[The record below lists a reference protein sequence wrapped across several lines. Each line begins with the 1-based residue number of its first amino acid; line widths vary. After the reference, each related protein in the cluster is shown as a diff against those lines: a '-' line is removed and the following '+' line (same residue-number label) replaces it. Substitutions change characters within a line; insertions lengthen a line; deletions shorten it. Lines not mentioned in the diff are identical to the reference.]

1 MDYYK
6 KYIKYKT
13 KYLNF
18 INQKGKGIDIKSID
32 NNLEKNLLNTTK
44 SNDII
49 KNNFEKNLLN
59 TTKSNDSMIEKKIL
73 NTQYSNEGI
82 IEYNFAKKIM
92 DGLIKYKIKDNNIFF
107 IIQISA
113 YNTISIQDNTLSLPG
128 MSIYLYNK
136 YEENWDI
143 DDIQNILENN
153 KIFGKHIIDTPYNM
167 EIEGVLLKDILQKL
181 NLKNIDIKK
190 FGLEINITDKDYL
203 DKIKAKGIIENV
215 PSIKLKFT
223 DEEYEDLNYNEYDS
237 INFDF
242 F

>member
-18 INQKGKGIDIKSID
+18 INQKGKGIDIKSIY

-59 TTKSNDSMIEKKIL
+59 TTKSNDIMIEKKIL

-82 IEYNFAKKIM
+82 IEYNFSKKIM

-153 KIFGKHIIDTPYNM
+153 KIFGKHIIDIPYNM

-223 DEEYEDLNYNEYDS
+223 DEEYDS